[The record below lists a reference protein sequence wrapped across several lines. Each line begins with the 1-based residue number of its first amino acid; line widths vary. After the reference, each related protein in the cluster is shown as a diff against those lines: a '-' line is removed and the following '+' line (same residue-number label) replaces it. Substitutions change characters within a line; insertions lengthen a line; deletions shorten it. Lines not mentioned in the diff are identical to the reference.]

1 MKKLYWLTYSV
12 ATLSL
17 TVVICNSNPHAL
29 AQEIPKAQCRE
40 SSWSGKVT
48 CGYNCV
54 ESSWNG
60 KVACAKWPSGACKES
75 SWNGQIT
82 CGSPAPADWLS
93 RYTNNSNSNNR
104 NSGIY
109 GAWAVENGKWNGI
122 LRMQGNA
129 GRMVLVAK
137 TGASVEQKMT
147 LKVNPEGGYILNG
160 EVLISYIRE
169 KYNADNFYIKQFSK
183 ESISVNNCDDTR
195 QCNSVTLV
203 YLGK

>member
-1 MKKLYWLTYSV
+1 MRKLYWLTYSV

-17 TVVICNSNPHAL
+17 TVGICNSISPVL
-29 AQEIPKAQCRE
+29 AQEVPKGECLEAY
-40 SSWSGKVT
+40 GKVG

-54 ESSWNG
+54 EAYGNI
-60 KVACAKWPSGACKES
+60 KCADWPGGVCKEAY
-75 SWNGQIT
+75 GQIT
-82 CGSPAPADWLS
+82 CGPPAPADWLS

-147 LKVNPEGGYILNG
+147 LKVNHEGGYILNG
-160 EVLISYIRE
+160 EVLTSYIRE